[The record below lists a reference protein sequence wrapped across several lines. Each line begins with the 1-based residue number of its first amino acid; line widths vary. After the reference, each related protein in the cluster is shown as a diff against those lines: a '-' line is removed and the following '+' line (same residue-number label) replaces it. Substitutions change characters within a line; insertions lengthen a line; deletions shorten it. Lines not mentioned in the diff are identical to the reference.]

1 MVNIHNSIAARLSR
15 SSIVGYDDIKQHVIL
30 SAALAFCIMAHIY
43 LLVFFALGEIEPFIM
58 ANIGSLAVYLS
69 TALFLVKRR
78 CYLTIRT
85 IIVSEVSLYATFTAY
100 MLGIDNYIIGNFLL
114 LLVLQLLLSYGSAW
128 YRICMALLSMLL
140 AVFSFSISCI
150 MPPVLVLPE
159 HLQRIFAATN
169 ICIMFFGS
177 GIEIKIEQIML
188 GIIDESKKY
197 SLEKATLAANTDALT
212 SAYNRRYADEY
223 IANLKAS
230 SPNVNFCV
238 AMVDA
243 DKFKEINDVFGHDV
257 GDQVLIHITKFFQ
270 KHLRRDDMLFRW
282 GGDEFLIIL
291 NDVMLPQAH
300 GVLDRLRKQL
310 IDTPFQAKNQAVN
323 ISISVGVAEFDLCNP
338 NESIERCDQNLL
350 LSKQQG
356 RNMVCSGL

>member
-15 SSIVGYDDIKQHVIL
+15 SSIVSYDDIKQHVIL
-30 SAALAFCIMAHIY
+30 SVALAFCIMAHTY
-43 LLVFFALGEIEPFIM
+43 LLVFFAIGEIKPLII
-58 ANIGSLAVYLS
+58 ANIGSLAIYSFSAIFLIKCRRYLI
-69 TALFLVKRR
+69 
-78 CYLTIRT
+78 IRT
-85 IIVSEVSLYATFTAY
+85 IIVCEVSLYAFFTAY
-100 MLGIDNYIIGNFLL
+100 MFGIGNYIIGNFLL
-114 LLVLQLLLSYGSAW
+114 ILVMQLLLPYGNPW
-128 YRICMALLSMLL
+128 YRWMLALFSMSLM
-140 AVFSFSISCI
+140 VFSFSLGYITA
-150 MPPVLVLPE
+150 PVLALPDS
-159 HLQRIFAATN
+159 LNGIFIATN
-169 ICIMFFGS
+169 ICIMLFGTC
-177 GIEIKIEQIML
+177 IEIKIEQIIL
-188 GIIDESKKY
+188 SVIDESHKY

-243 DKFKEINDVFGHDV
+243 DKFKEINDVYGHDI
-257 GDQVLIHITKFFQ
+257 GDQVLLHITKFFQ
-270 KHLRRDDMLFRW
+270 NHLRQNDMLFRW

-291 NDVMLPQAH
+291 KEITLPQAH
-300 GVLDRLRKQL
+300 GVLDRLRRQL

-338 NESIERCDQNLL
+338 DESIERCDQNLL